1 MTSRSPTS
9 RFPTSRYGISVGLV
23 VLAALSGCSQPTQQD
38 IPNRV
43 LDRPTDVAL
52 VCARVDCFDA
62 DGDGDVDAGECK
74 TKALPLDSCA
84 NDSGS
89 CVSDVVY
96 DEFGIYDEGYAHI
109 LGFIANSERNEISIF
124 TQCSDE
130 LIDLDVDVPGYNF
143 VPAGVLPTH
152 IESSDDGC
160 RVVSSNLGSCDLT
173 VLDGEGFAAF
183 GLDIREGGLSD
194 SIVSPS
200 ELVTTL
206 VPQRYDLDAQRWVP
220 LSARPGE
227 LKVVPNTLSTAP
239 DNLLDDGGIDE
250 CSPGKEGSVYVSFPS
265 CGLVAEI
272 DILTGHILQ
281 SVQLETQDDGTVEVV
296 PTGSSPICSVECPG
310 QLEPGDPLPGVLA
323 PSEFN
328 PQALELLVSR
338 IDETDDP
345 REEEPDRSLFVG
357 GLGSDW
363 LIELRIDVDGTWID
377 DQVQQLEL
385 ANASGI
391 NRIRVSPVVEGEEG
405 DGDDDLRFLYVIAGD
420 GSTRVIGRPP
430 DPNADAPIGT
440 ECDTQRD
447 PSTISPTDPNPMCR
461 PASEDDIER
470 RALAQGPGLRA
481 PNGADVTDWAF
492 FEFSDASQ
500 GSESTDTPIVQ
511 QGTFALGT
519 TTQGRLV
526 YVMIDAPRV
535 LEDQTVETIT
545 DESDP
550 VRLMSVEL
558 PPHSFLPDPDLDP
571 LPLVEDAAPSR
582 TFPVDYDV
590 ARLLAP
596 SLRLVDSAYLDDPLD
611 PDSSLLDNQHRDQ
624 DLLAAEE
631 ELRGSPPLYAN
642 YVPRIAVHDY
652 RSWVQSDWE
661 LQWEGILVGT
671 SSTGRVACDT
681 PGWEGGTCRVEEPD
695 DARIHDA
702 AAKFCDAG
710 VLPGDKLVIL
720 GCTEDDQCGTGRRC
734 LRETAGGGES
744 TGICVS
750 EQAYD
755 ESSQTLRSI
764 CAPFLHDACGEA
776 YREYTITKAFQDELW
791 IQAMDIP
798 AQSTVQ
804 LVENEDGTLVAEELV
819 GAMICA
825 EEQPETDCVDDG
837 DCAGLDYEGRLV
849 STSGDEEYPWQ
860 CVEARCRRPC
870 EDAQECMLRPLP
882 GPTCFAEFIPYQV
895 RLRNAFYVD
904 GPFGTLDAV
913 VADSVT
919 GECER
924 NEAVGLSPLL
934 TSRIPLPATSSPD
947 DPDWNAIP
955 VCPLGTDVLP
965 TDPNPCR
972 ISSTSYDELFHQLVF
987 AGEVVDALRYSTPSF
1002 SLILDLTSLE
1012 VLVAEIPES
1021 DGTRW
1026 SGEFAT
1032 YRRSRIPRGYTQE
1045 FGLESGYTPQLA
1057 NGALNSYALTLPVR
1071 LVPSPEPF
1079 AVYIVD
1085 ASGPGTSSGI
1095 RGQILRFLA
1104 DTGSIDTTFDGVR

>member
-1 MTSRSPTS
+1 MTRTRPSMFVVP
-9 RFPTSRYGISVGLV
+9 GL
-23 VLAALSGCSQPTQQD
+23 LAALTSCNQTTQQD

-52 VCARVDCFDA
+52 VCARVDCFDD
-62 DGDGDVDAGECK
+62 DGDGEVDAGECK
-74 TKALPLDSCA
+74 TTALPLDSCA
-84 NDSGS
+84 DDSSS

-96 DEFGIYDEGYAHI
+96 DQFGIYDEGYAHI

-152 IESSDDGC
+152 IDSGDDGC

-183 GLDIREGGLSD
+183 GLDIREGGLSNT
-194 SIVSPS
+194 VVEPS

-206 VPQRYDLDAQRWVP
+206 IPQRYDVGEDRWVP
-220 LSARPGE
+220 LAARPGE
-227 LKVVPNTLSTAP
+227 LEVVPTTLSTAP
-239 DNLLDDGGIDE
+239 DNLLDSPDQDTAFE
-250 CSPGKEGSVYVSFPS
+250 CSPGQEGSVYVTFPS
-265 CGLVAEI
+265 CGLVAEV

-296 PTGSSPICSVECPG
+296 PTGSSPLCAVECPG
-310 QLEPGDPLPGVLA
+310 QLAPDDPQPGVIA

-328 PQALELLVSR
+328 PQAIELLVSR
-338 IDETDDP
+338 IDEEDEDP
-345 REEEPDRSLFVG
+345 REEEQDRSLFVG

-385 ANASGI
+385 PNASGVS
-391 NRIRVSPVVEGEEG
+391 RIRVSPVVEGREA
-405 DGDDDLRFLYVIAGD
+405 DSSDDLRFLYVITGD
-420 GSTRVIGRPP
+420 GSTRVIGRAP
-430 DPNADAPIGT
+430 DPSDDAPIGT

-447 PSTISPTDPNPMCR
+447 PATISTTDPSPMCR
-461 PASEDDIER
+461 AAGEDDVER
-470 RALAQGPGLRA
+470 RALAQGPGIRA

-492 FEFSDASQ
+492 FEYGDATS
-500 GSESTDTPIVQ
+500 GSESTNVPIVQ

-526 YVMIDAPRV
+526 YVMIDGARV
-535 LEDQTVETIT
+535 LDEQTVETLT
-545 DESDP
+545 DEQDP
-550 VRLMSVEL
+550 AALMSVEL
-558 PPHSFLPDPDLDP
+558 APHSFLPDPDLDP
-571 LPLVEDAAPSR
+571 LPLVEDAVPPR

-611 PDSSLLDNQHRDQ
+611 PDSSLLDNHSEK
-624 DLLAAEE
+624 DLLAADDDW
-631 ELRGSPPLYAN
+631 RGSAPIYDNYA
-642 YVPRIAVHDY
+642 PRIAVHDY
-652 RSWVQSDWE
+652 RSWVASDWE

-744 TGICVS
+744 SGICVS

-755 ESSQTLRSI
+755 DSSQTLRNI
-764 CAPFLHDACGEA
+764 CAPFIRDACGEA
-776 YREYTITKAFQDELW
+776 YREYTITKAYQDELW

-798 AQSTVQ
+798 AQSRVN
-804 LVENEDGTLVAEELV
+804 LVENEDGTFTPEEQV

-825 EEQPETDCVDDG
+825 DEQPDTDCVTDA
-837 DCAGLDYEGRLV
+837 DCGGLDHEGRLV
-849 STSGDEEYPWQ
+849 SESGNEEFPWQ

-882 GPTCFAEFIPYQV
+882 GPTCFAEFVPYQV

-913 VADSVT
+913 VADPTT

-924 NEAVGLSPLL
+924 NEAIGLSPLL
-934 TSRIPLPATSSPD
+934 TSRIPLPPSSAAD

-955 VCPLGTDVLP
+955 VCPDGNDVLP

-972 ISSTSYDELFHQLVF
+972 VQASGDLFRTLSYDGTH
-987 AGEVVDALRYSTPSF
+987 VDALRYSTPSF

-1012 VLVAEIPES
+1012 VLVAEIPSS

-1026 SGEFAT
+1026 TGEFAPF
-1032 YRRSRIPRGYTQE
+1032 RRSRIPRGYTQE
-1045 FGLESGYTPQLA
+1045 FGLESGYTPRLA

-1085 ASGPGTSSGI
+1085 ASGPGTTSGI
-1095 RGQILRFLA
+1095 RGQVLRFLA